1 MREMGKGAGLDL
13 IEERIFG
20 RDYARTLREWREM
33 FLAKWDQIAPM
44 GFDDRFQRLW
54 RYYLHYCEAGFKAG
68 NIDVRQVVYEH
79 AR

>member
-1 MREMGKGAGLDL
+1 MN
-13 IEERIFG
+13 
-20 RDYARTLREWREM
+20 
-33 FLAKWDQIAPM
+33 KWDTITPL